1 MLPVGQQERIIAL
14 HETESMME
22 TLRDEEREL
31 AKKG

>member
-1 MLPVGQQERIIAL
+1 VLPVGRQERLIAL
-14 HETESMME
+14 YETESMMD